1 MRSPYRKVV
10 GHCLRN
16 SFAYPWQRTP
26 CPPWVIGPWRRSLRL
41 FERTLADARLTL
53 AGGRTEQA
61 PAGPRRENAL
71 AVIDMVEALGDTA
84 WSAPPAVIPE
94 SRLKSS
100 DSTRLRQV
108 LGLAAKDYRLKL
120 EPDHSS
126 SIPGSRRIAVEAR
139 PHTAVWAR
147 RRNQVK
153 EFVIIFCV
161 ALVISLCLYAMRP
174 SAPQCPP
181 CPSCPPRQSASR
193 QEPVESKQG
202 TSPVPPVAP
211 SCPCECPP
219 SR

>member
-126 SIPGSRRIAVEAR
+126 SIPGSRRIAVEAVTPVR
-139 PHTAVWAR
+139 ESAGAGRVQAGNEPGAAR
-147 RRNQVK
+147 GSLLSMRVPA
-153 EFVIIFCV
+153 V
-161 ALVISLCLYAMRP
+161 ALVRAEEPAPTSLLLGWFMF
-174 SAPQCPP
+174 
-181 CPSCPPRQSASR
+181 
-193 QEPVESKQG
+193 
-202 TSPVPPVAP
+202 
-211 SCPCECPP
+211 
-219 SR
+219 